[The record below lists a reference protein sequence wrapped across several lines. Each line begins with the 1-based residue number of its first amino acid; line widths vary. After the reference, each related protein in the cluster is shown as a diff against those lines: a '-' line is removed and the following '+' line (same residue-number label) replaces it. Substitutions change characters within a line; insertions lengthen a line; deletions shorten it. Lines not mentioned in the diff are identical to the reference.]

1 MGRRSLPSL
10 RAAVRCPPRWLDDA
24 EHHATRCPVCAARRR
39 HRLAWWFLVDHQR
52 LFDGSSLRVLHWAPE
67 LGWSD
72 RLRRLPGV
80 RYLSG
85 DVDPGKAM
93 RELDLTSI
101 DLPDESIDLTLCSHV
116 LEHVPDDRTA
126 MSELLR
132 VLRPGGHALV
142 MVPLTRAPTDEDP
155 SITDPEERRRRFGQT
170 DHVRRY
176 NAQDV

>member
-1 MGRRSLPSL
+1 
-10 RAAVRCPPRWLDDA
+10 
-24 EHHATRCPVCAARRR
+24 
-39 HRLAWWFLVDHQR
+39 
-52 LFDGSSLRVLHWAPE
+52 
-67 LGWSD
+67 
-72 RLRRLPGV
+72 
-80 RYLSG
+80 
-85 DVDPGKAM
+85 M

-155 SITDPEERRRRFGQT
+155 TITDPEERRRRFGQA

-176 NAQDV
+176 NAQDVGARLVDAGFRVERFRAADLLPTSERTRYGIDGPDVVWWAERPER

>member
-1 MGRRSLPSL
+1 M
-10 RAAVRCPPRWLDDA
+10 
-24 EHHATRCPVCAARRR
+24 
-39 HRLAWWFLVDHQR
+39 DHQR

-67 LGWSD
+67 LGWAN

-80 RYLSG
+80 SYLSG
-85 DVDPGKAM
+85 DVDPTKAI
-93 RELDLTSI
+93 RELDLTCI

-132 VLRPGGHALV
+132 ILRPGGHTLV

-155 SITDPEERRRRFGQT
+155 TITDPEERRRRFGQT

-176 NAQDV
+176 NAHDVGARLADAGFLVERFRAADLLPTAERRRLGIDGPDVVWWAKRPEN